1 MIWYPQQVA
10 LRFLAC
16 LTAESLTFK
25 YLAASMIDLKFMDSW
40 PFVTNTFFGA
50 LAPVLEFKT

>member
-1 MIWYPQQVA
+1 VA
-10 LRFLAC
+10 LRFFAC